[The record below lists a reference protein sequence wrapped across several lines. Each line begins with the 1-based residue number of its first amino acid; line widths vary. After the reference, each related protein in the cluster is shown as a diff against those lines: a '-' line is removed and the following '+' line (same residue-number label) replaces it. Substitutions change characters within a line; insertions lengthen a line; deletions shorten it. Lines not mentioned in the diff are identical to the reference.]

1 MKNEPVNVIAI
12 DGPAGSGKSTLARL
26 LAQHLG
32 YLYLDTGAMYR
43 VIALKAARYGLPEMD
58 GEAIAVLARN
68 THIEFQREDG
78 DQRVF
83 MDGEDVSAAIRAPE
97 ISERASK
104 VSVHTPVREVMVQ
117 WQREI
122 AGKAHGV
129 VAEGR
134 DTTTVVFPNARLKI
148 FLTAAPEVRAERR
161 YKELLERGLAADYE
175 QVLADIKER
184 DRRDTTRTVSP
195 LRQAPNAVRID
206 NDHLD
211 IQETLARVL
220 ELL

>member
-1 MKNEPVNVIAI
+1 MKNEPLNVIAI
-12 DGPAGSGKSTLARL
+12 DGPAGSGKSTLARM

-43 VIALKAARYGLPEMD
+43 VIALKATRHGLLETD
-58 GEAIAVLARN
+58 DEAIAALARS
-68 THIEFQREDG
+68 TRIEFQREDG
-78 DQRVF
+78 DQRVL

-117 WQREI
+117 WQREM
-122 AGKAHGV
+122 ADKAHGV

-134 DTTTVVFPNARLKI
+134 DTTTVVFPDARLKI

-161 YKELLERGLAADYE
+161 YKELLERGVEVDYE
-175 QVLADIKER
+175 QVLADILER
-184 DRRDTTRTVSP
+184 DRRDMTRTVSP
-195 LRQAPNAVRID
+195 LRQAPDAVRID
-206 NDHLD
+206 NDRLD
-211 IQETLARVL
+211 IQQTLARAL